1 MALGGFFDLGVR
13 TARRIKEIL
22 NIETTVVNPRFI
34 TGLDKK
40 TLDWMAD
47 KHDIVVTIEDGILSG
62 GFGARI
68 AQYYS
73 DKDIKVYNFGF
84 SMDLPKVYNPVE
96 LMERNSLSESKIIE
110 KIFHSSQAVNKGVV
124 ETEI

>member
-13 TARRIKEIL
+13 TAKL
-22 NIETTVVNPRFI
+22 LKKTMNIEATVINPRFI

-40 TLDWMAD
+40 TLEGIAD
-47 KHDIVVTIEDGILSG
+47 KHDIVITIEDGILSG
-62 GFGARI
+62 GFGSRI

-84 SMDLPKVYNPVE
+84 SMDIPKVYNPLT
-96 LMERNSLSESKIIE
+96 LMEQNSLSESKIIE
-110 KIFHSSQAVNKGVV
+110 KIFHN
-124 ETEI
+124 